1 MAAKWFNSS
10 DTNSTPNTKNFPL
23 WELEGFAQL
32 KELQM
37 VIYEKLQK
45 KWSFWFKIGI
55 NYEISYLE
63 PRLLLPPIAQL
74 VEHQTSD
81 QDVMS
86 SSLTWGSILFY
97 ARLCTVIS
105 HCVNCST
112 WLFLF
117 VWCIAYLW
125 SDLCFDDDFKLH
137 RHWSQYIKTSTNPF

>member
-1 MAAKWFNSS
+1 MLSFELYVYIHDVPWH
-10 DTNSTPNTKNFPL
+10 TKAENQKCSL
-23 WELEGFAQL
+23 NHGGFADTGHDCWVLLGFEQL

-45 KWSFWFKIGI
+45 KWSFWFKKGI
-55 NYEISYLE
+55 NYKLSYLE
-63 PRLLLPPIAQL
+63 HNLFLPPIAQL

-105 HCVNCST
+105 HCALPLLIYC
-112 WLFLF
+112 
-117 VWCIAYLW
+117 CQQ
-125 SDLCFDDDFKLH
+125 K
-137 RHWSQYIKTSTNPF
+137 